1 MSEHLT
7 LEQVAALIDDSEGA
21 REGLAHIE
29 QCDNCARE
37 FEQMSRMRM
46 ALSALPDMETQS
58 DEWSRIERMLPVTT
72 VVSIESQPHRATRST
87 RTSRSAWTRF
97 ATAAWPVQSAA
108 VLMLFAGGLWVGT
121 RIGVDGESD
130 ASSNQ
135 AALLDQPAQQFQP
148 VASGGSDSYLRAVSN
163 LEALR
168 DELNAEGEWPDDP
181 VLLTERLNQY
191 DELLSASKAALRQ
204 APAEPAINDFVFGVQ
219 DERDDLA
226 DRLDQTLRLASVEY

>member
-21 REGLAHIE
+21 QEGLAHLE
-29 QCDNCARE
+29 HCEVCARE

-46 ALSALPDMETQS
+46 ALSALPDLEPPE
-58 DEWSRIERMLPVTT
+58 DEWSRIERMLPGAPTT
-72 VVSIESQPHRATRST
+72 VPIRSRPDEAARST
-87 RTSRSAWTRF
+87 RTNRPAWTRF
-97 ATAAWPVQSAA
+97 ATAAWPLQAAA

-121 RIGVDGESD
+121 RLDVDGGPAGS
-130 ASSNQ
+130 Q
-135 AALLDQPAQQFQP
+135 ATLPDQPQQLADP
-148 VASGGSDSYLRAVSN
+148 VAAGADSYLRAVSN

-181 VLLTERLNQY
+181 ALLTERLNQY
-191 DELLSASKAALRQ
+191 DELLTASKAALRQ

-226 DRLDQTLRLASVEY
+226 DRLDETLRLASIEY

>member
-7 LEQVAALIDDSEGA
+7 LEQVSALIDDSEGA
-21 REGLAHIE
+21 QESLAHLE
-29 QCDNCARE
+29 ACEVCTRE

-46 ALSALPDMETQS
+46 ALSALS
-58 DEWSRIERMLPVTT
+58 DLEPPAGEWSRIECMLPGAPTT
-72 VVSIESQPHRATRST
+72 IPIETRPDQAAELA
-87 RTSRSAWTRF
+87 RTSRPAWTRF
-97 ATAAWPVQSAA
+97 GAAAWPVQAAA

-121 RIGVDGESD
+121 RLGVDDGSVGG
-130 ASSNQ
+130 Q
-135 AALLDQPAQQFQP
+135 AALSDQPVQQGQP
-148 VASGGSDSYLRAVSN
+148 VASGGADSYLRAVSN

-181 VLLTERLNQY
+181 ALLAERLNQY
-191 DELLSASKAALRQ
+191 DELLTASKAALRQ

-226 DRLDQTLRLASVEY
+226 DKLDETLRLASIEY